1 MWKQVFTEIGII
13 NLEKTEFNY
22 IGNLKK
28 NTTPWLIL
36 FGTVSIYSF
45 LLSDF
50 HPMFIPLAI
59 PHLLCIIFLLGL
71 PLQLVLNSLIVC
83 LCIVIVIQFLFMGLP
98 DSIVG
103 RDMRIAFIKII
114 NSLPT
119 IAPTTCSVLINLFLS
134 WAMPIPVSQAQKEEW
149 GKTIRT

>member
-1 MWKQVFTEIGII
+1 
-13 NLEKTEFNY
+13 LEKTEFNY

-119 IAPTTCSVLINLFLS
+119 IAPTTCSVLISLFFS

-149 GKTIRT
+149 GETIRT